1 MYNVASALKVLIR
14 YFFIIPALQLEHYN
28 KKSKFE
34 YHFCLVE
41 IAGADLF
48 YSFTFLCYLI
58 FFRFHAHIVAL
69 SKEQIFDFF
78 TYIFFYLQRSLSR
91 SSFFLSSQNLSLSEI
106 ILTANILWC
115 LLLDTFGISKQ
126 NDFPLT

>member
-91 SSFFLSSQNLSLSEI
+91 SSFFFIITELIVIGDNLDGQYFVVPFIGHLR
-106 ILTANILWC
+106 N
-115 LLLDTFGISKQ
+115 K
-126 NDFPLT
+126 